1 MRTVLTFFAV
11 LAFTTNTQA
20 ATISFTCNFSTV
32 ASLSGVKKESKPF
45 EMRFISDTQT
55 KKTYLVGNNGSSEVT
70 AIQNQGGGVTFVET
84 TDSGNVMVT
93 AIATSGQA
101 VHSRNGIMS
110 GKIIPSQYYG
120 NCLGQ

>member
-1 MRTVLTFFAV
+1 MRTLLTFFAV
-11 LAFTTNTQA
+11 LAFTSNTQA
-20 ATISFTCNFSTV
+20 ATTSFTCNFPTA
-32 ASLSGVKKESKPF
+32 ASPSGVKKEAKPF

-55 KKTYLVGNNGSSEVT
+55 KKAYIVGNNGSSEVT
-70 AIQNQGGGVTFVET
+70 AIQNQSGGVTFVEI

-93 AIATSGQA
+93 AIATSGEA

-120 NCLGQ
+120 NCVAQ